1 LKDDYQYGGQ
11 AVIEGVMM
19 RGRDRMAIAVRRNPE
34 EIVVHQESVGSI
46 AKKYPVL
53 KIPFIRGVVA
63 LCESF
68 AMGLKS
74 LLFSANQFI
83 EEDQQQKLSPM
94 ETIFMVAIALLLTV
108 VLFVL
113 LPLGARSLMGNL
125 TKATIWLNL
134 GEGMIRALIL
144 VLYILL
150 VSLLKD
156 IRRVFAYHGAEHKT
170 IHAYEAKEELTVQ
183 NVQKYTTM
191 HPRCG
196 TSFLLFVVV
205 ISALLFSILGRQ
217 TILMRIISRI
227 LLLPIVAGFSYEL
240 IKFAGRHS
248 SIWIV
253 RWISAPGLWLQR
265 LTTRQPDDHM
275 VVVAIAAMKCAI
287 NPHDDQADLIIKTSI
302 ESDLAV
308 GS

>member
-1 LKDDYQYGGQ
+1 MKDDYQYGGQ

-83 EEDQQQKLSPM
+83 EEDQQQKLSPL
-94 ETIFMVAIALLLTV
+94 ETIFMVGIALLLTV

-227 LLLPIVAGFSYEL
+227 LLLPVVAGFSYEL

-287 NPHDDQADLIIKTSI
+287 NPHDDLADLVIKTSI